1 MDQSAHAASVF
12 NELANKY
19 QDRFMH
25 FELYNDTFDLFCD
38 NIPKPNAEIL
48 ELACGP
54 GNITKYLLS
63 KRPDFNILGTDLAP
77 NMIELAKANNPSA
90 IFQIM
95 DCRAV
100 STIDKKYD
108 SVMIGFCLPYLDKE
122 ETEKLIADTS
132 KILNEGGIVYLST
145 MEAPYSKSGPEK
157 SSAGH
162 EIYMHYYMADD
173 LVVMLESNDFE
184 IISLQR
190 KDFLQNDGSTTKDI
204 ILIAKR
210 SY

>member
-1 MDQSAHAASVF
+1 MDQSAHAASIF

-25 FELYNDTFDLFCD
+25 FDLYNDTFDLFCES
-38 NIPKPNAEIL
+38 IPKPNAEIL

-54 GNITKYLLS
+54 GNITKYLLK

-77 NMIELAKANNPSA
+77 NMIELAKGNNPSA
-90 IFQIM
+90 TFQIM
-95 DCRAV
+95 DCREV
-100 STIDKKYD
+100 SAIGKKYD
-108 SVMIGFCLPYLDKE
+108 GVMIGFCLPYLDKE
-122 ETEKLIADTS
+122 ETEKLITDTS
-132 KILNEGGIVYLST
+132 KILNNEGIVYLST

-157 SSAGH
+157 SSSGD
-162 EIYMHYYMADD
+162 EIYMHYYMAED
-173 LVVMLESNDFE
+173 LISMLESNDFE

-204 ILIAKR
+204 IIIAKR
-210 SY
+210 S